1 MQSLTFTSRKLVE
14 RKAREV
20 GKTQKE
26 DKVPAATEQYVHMN
40 REIFSFADKS
50 MRYGLWVSMFEIKKI
65 KMNFLLEC
73 PSLVRRFAIS
83 WLNKFIE
90 ICDDYRNI
98 VKIIIE
104 ITVY

>member
-1 MQSLTFTSRKLVE
+1 MQSLTFSYRKLVE

-50 MRYGLWVSMFEIKKI
+50 MRYGL
-65 KMNFLLEC
+65 
-73 PSLVRRFAIS
+73 
-83 WLNKFIE
+83 
-90 ICDDYRNI
+90 
-98 VKIIIE
+98 
-104 ITVY
+104 